1 MVLRCDVAVCHPA
14 ADSYVAAASHT
25 AGACARA
32 REARKTHRYA
42 VACQPARFYGT
53 IVETGG
59 RISAGFM
66 ALLLTLATIRI
77 SAGSGFDDLEQSV
90 RDTAV
95 QFELNRYYTHIS
107 VGSRRAVAQALMHA
121 STRLCTLADC
131 GSRPSRSARRTAFR
145 ARPPTHSQLLT
156 SLPQSSGT

>member
-1 MVLRCDVAVCHPA
+1 MRAVMGLAGATTRTEQAVAGLFDQAGQTLRTDVDAHFDPIGPHPPMVLRCDVAVCHPA

-66 ALLLTLATIRI
+66 ALLLTLATIR
-77 SAGSGFDDLEQSV
+77 GTGTTVV
-90 RDTAV
+90 R
-95 QFELNRYYTHIS
+95 I
-107 VGSRRAVAQALMHA
+107 
-121 STRLCTLADC
+121 
-131 GSRPSRSARRTAFR
+131 
-145 ARPPTHSQLLT
+145 
-156 SLPQSSGT
+156 